1 MTQTKTLVVLLLT
14 AGAFFLPGSVSVP
27 PASADGPNVIRFA
40 SIIPSGSPFMKAMKA
55 WNRSLKEL
63 TDNRVELRY
72 YTGGSQGDERD
83 FIRKMRVGQMDAA
96 GVSTTGLGIVARPV
110 LVLTAPGLITEY
122 EQAVKARTE
131 LKDRFAK
138 LFADAGFV
146 ALSMGEAGKNRLFSA
161 NEFERPEDLKSGRP
175 WAWKDDPVF
184 AEFIRAIGAN
194 PVRMGLP
201 EVYGGL
207 QTRMIDT
214 VPASALA
221 AVALQWY
228 TRLKYMAKDNFGVIV
243 GGALLNKEKFDE
255 LSEHDQKVLIETSVL
270 AGRAN
275 DVVVR
280 RTDQKAYNSL
290 VKRGMIVVDTSAHK
304 AEWDAVA
311 KKAREN
317 LVGRVY
323 SKSLLEAVEKIVGSK

>member
-1 MTQTKTLVVLLLT
+1 
-14 AGAFFLPGSVSVP
+14 
-27 PASADGPNVIRFA
+27 
-40 SIIPSGSPFMKAMKA
+40 MKAMKA

-63 TDNRVELRY
+63 TENRVELRY

-83 FIRKMRVGQMDAA
+83 FIRKMRAGQMDAA

-122 EQAVKARTE
+122 DQALKARTE
-131 LKDRFAK
+131 LTDRLAK

-146 ALSMGEAGKNRLFSA
+146 ALSMGEGGKNRLFSA
-161 NEFERPEDLKSGRP
+161 NEFERPQDLKSGRP

-184 AEFIRAIGAN
+184 AEFIRVIGAN
-194 PVRMGLP
+194 PVRLGLP

-243 GGALLNKEKFDE
+243 GGALLKKEKFDE

-270 AGRAN
+270 AGKAN
-275 DVVVR
+275 DKIVR
-280 RTDQKAYNSL
+280 RTDKNAYHAL
-290 VKRGMIVVDTSAHK
+290 IKRGMIEVDTSAYK

-311 KKAREN
+311 KTTREN

-323 SKSLLEAVEKIVGSK
+323 SKSLLDAVEKIVASK